1 MAARRI
7 TVYRAYLESGLPV
20 HARDNQAFRDA
31 WELGAV
37 AVAGGAGAG
46 GEPRLTRATA
56 TTAEERVRAWA
67 WAGLVLCLSWLVPH
81 GPFFFFFSQRLWR
94 LQQSLRSREREIDRS
109 RLRDFKHAQS
119 DFS

>member
-67 WAGLVLCLSWLVPH
+67 WAGLVPVFVVA
-81 GPFFFFFSQRLWR
+81 GPQYYFQRLWR